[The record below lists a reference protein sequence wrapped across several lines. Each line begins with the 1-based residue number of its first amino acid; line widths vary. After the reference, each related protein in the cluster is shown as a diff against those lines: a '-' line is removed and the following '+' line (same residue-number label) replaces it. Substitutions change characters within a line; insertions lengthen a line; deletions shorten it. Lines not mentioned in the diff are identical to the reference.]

1 MTTNPKNLKYRIYDF
16 RSNTTVA
23 NAIPTAKLADEVLE
37 LLRSNDPRAELEIE
51 VYYEAA
57 PN

>member
-1 MTTNPKNLKYRIYDF
+1 
-16 RSNTTVA
+16 SNTTVA

-37 LLRSNDPRAELEIE
+37 LLRLNDPRAELEIE

-57 PN
+57 NN